1 MLTTLI
7 FFPYHLFSRIRE
19 QELRKGFRSECYL
32 TIMLFDKCRLK
43 QEIRLIRCFSHITH
57 SEDNEDNTE
66 LFDQLCVSCLGEVL
80 ARTVRH
86 TTKIDKILSKVFPKK
101 YQRRHMDW
109 TPGLVY
115 QSENNEIIRL

>member
-57 SEDNEDNTE
+57 SEDNADNTE
-66 LFDQLCVSCLGEVL
+66 LFDQSCLGEVL
-80 ARTVRH
+80 AWTVRH
-86 TTKIDKILSKVFPKK
+86 TTKINKILSKVFPKK
-101 YQRRHMDW
+101 
-109 TPGLVY
+109 
-115 QSENNEIIRL
+115 I

>member
-19 QELRKGFRSECYL
+19 QELGKGFRSECYL

-66 LFDQLCVSCLGEVL
+66 LFDQLCVSCLGE
-80 ARTVRH
+80 TYNQDQQDFIKSISK
-86 TTKIDKILSKVFPKK
+86 KISKTAHGLDAGFSLS
-101 YQRRHMDW
+101 
-109 TPGLVY
+109 
-115 QSENNEIIRL
+115 IRK

>member
-19 QELRKGFRSECYL
+19 QELGKGFRSECYL

-57 SEDNEDNTE
+57 SEAVMRTIQNC
-66 LFDQLCVSCLGEVL
+66 LISCVFR
-80 ARTVRH
+80 A
-86 TTKIDKILSKVFPKK
+86 
-101 YQRRHMDW
+101 
-109 TPGLVY
+109 
-115 QSENNEIIRL
+115 